1 MDTAAAPA
9 GLTRRRELALLA
21 TLAAIQFTH
30 VVDFMIM
37 MPLAPQLMRLWGIDP
52 KAFGV
57 LVSAYTF
64 AAAASGLASVFVI
77 DRYDRRHALL
87 ALYAGFVL
95 ATALCGLAPGYA
107 ALLAARV
114 LAGAFGG
121 VLGAQIL
128 AIVADTVPYARRAR
142 ANALVASAFS
152 LAAIAGVP
160 AGLWIATHASW
171 RVPFL
176 AVAGLSVAVGL
187 AATWLVPPVA
197 GHVSH
202 GRSRRPIPRD
212 TRDILS

>member
-1 MDTAAAPA
+1 MSADTAALP
-9 GLTRRRELALLA
+9 RRRELALLV

-37 MPLAPQLMRLWGIDP
+37 MPLAPQLMRLWDIGP
-52 KAFGV
+52 QAFGA

-64 AAAASGLASVFVI
+64 AAAASGLLSVFVI

-87 ALYAGFVL
+87 SLYGGFVL
-95 ATALCGLAPGYA
+95 ATALCGLAPGYEA
-107 ALLAARV
+107 LAARV

-142 ANALVASAFS
+142 ANALIASAFS
-152 LAAIAGVP
+152 LAAIVGVP

-171 RVPFL
+171 RAPFL
-176 AVAGLSVAVGL
+176 AVAAVSVAVGL
-187 AATWLVPPVA
+187 AASWLIPPVA
-197 GHVSH
+197 GHVAH
-202 GRSRRPIPRD
+202 GRSRGRWSAC
-212 TRDILS
+212 TRS